1 MTVEEIEI
9 IVTAKVEEAL
19 KEFQKILPA
28 MQTAIKQTQ
37 EELSNVDM
45 SKLQKAV
52 KQQMPLFKKQIK
64 NLKKSIE
71 NDDISIKIN
80 NKDAKEQITQTQK
93 QIDSLQEKINARKLK
108 LDFVKQNLDKMYLD
122 NKNTDGSVKENLG
135 ENTEYIKLSEQEKE
149 LNKEIQTYNKLLEDA
164 KNGMTELK
172 EVSSSSESQGPWDSL
187 KDKIASIKPVMATI
201 KEGFKNLFTGNWYDT
216 DPFDMGESENQ
227 IRLIDLKIDKIENK
241 IRDFQSGKITLSDED
256 IAKAEVELDALYQK
270 KEKIANDD
278 STSTGFFQNFSKGIN
293 NASTQIGAFFKKFK
307 SGFNIGDS
315 IKSGVKQVAKYALA
329 LFSLRGIYSILSNC
343 AQSWLSSQNAQA
355 KQLSA
360 NIEYMKYAM
369 GSALAPVIQFATN
382 CVYQLLKAVQSVIYA
397 LFRVNIFAN
406 ASASAFKNAQKQ
418 AKNTSKSLSSVHSE
432 INNVGDHDGNTS
444 PNIGDISK
452 LDPSNNLLDAI
463 KNGNWYEVGAMIGG
477 KLNEAMNNIPWE
489 KVQNTVKKIGTNIT
503 QLLNG
508 FIATTN
514 WNQVGNTVAQGINT
528 AIYFAQSIVH
538 TFNWSSLGSAVAN
551 TINGFFKNTNW
562 GVLGDTISTGIKGA
576 FNGVTA
582 FFKDFDW
589 SPIVQGLIDFITGFK
604 WNDVVDAIFKA
615 LGSACASLVNL
626 GMVIGEKINEA
637 LEWSKEFWQKE
648 IEDCGGNIVQG
659 ILKGIIDQTLM
670 IGEWIYDHIFKPFI
684 DGFKNA
690 FGIHSP
696 STVMIEMGGYIID
709 GLKNGLLGIWD
720 KVKQPFIDLKNNLTS
735 KFTEIKSDISNW
747 SNNTKTTIS
756 NWGNDVKNKIS
767 SAWSNA
773 SQNVNN
779 IVNFLKNNIST
790 GLNGAKNIVLNWGD
804 SIKNTFS
811 NLGRNAITWG
821 TDLVSN
827 MASGIKNNIHKVTS
841 AVNSVASKI
850 KNLLGFSEPEEGPL
864 SNFHTY
870 MPDMIDLMTKGIKD
884 NVGKVKNEI
893 ENLAGTMSYTI
904 NTEAIQGISSTSP
917 NIKPISIQSNNMIG
931 MFEDVLSN
939 YGGNSNNRP
948 IYLTVNVGN
957 KKLGQILLDDLRDT
971 TRRTGK
977 DIEALVG
984 G

>member
-939 YGGNSNNRP
+939 YGGNSNDRP

>member
-19 KEFQKILPA
+19 KEFQKILPE
-28 MQTAIKQTQ
+28 MTKIIKQAQ
-37 EELSNVDM
+37 EQLANVDM

-52 KQQMPLFKKQIK
+52 KQQMPLFKKQIQ

-71 NDDISIKIN
+71 NNDISIKIN
-80 NKDAKEQITQTQK
+80 NKDAEKQISQTQK
-93 QIDSLQEKINARKLK
+93 QIDSLQEKINARQMKLNVINPQIDKIVDDTRKNVTPEGINPNDKAMDATVNNALNGNKDFTSLNSQAQK
-108 LDFVKQNLDKMYLD
+108 LYTEIEMYNKQLDVVKSKMAELKQQTSQTATTQNKLSSFFSAFKQKIEQVKPTILGVKNIFSKMPNIGQNL
-122 NKNTDGSVKENLG
+122 SKETQSITN
-135 ENTEYIKLSEQEKE
+135 NIKG
-149 LNKEIQTYNKLLEDA
+149 IGT
-164 KNGMTELK
+164 
-172 EVSSSSESQGPWDSL
+172 
-187 KDKIASIKPVMATI
+187 
-201 KEGFKNLFTGNWYDT
+201 GFKNGLG
-216 DPFDMGESENQ
+216 
-227 IRLIDLKIDKIENK
+227 
-241 IRDFQSGKITLSDED
+241 
-256 IAKAEVELDALYQK
+256 
-270 KEKIANDD
+270 
-278 STSTGFFQNFSKGIN
+278 
-293 NASTQIGAFFKKFK
+293 
-307 SGFNIGDS
+307 
-315 IKSGVKQVAKYALA
+315 QVLKYAGA
-329 LFSLRGIYSILSNC
+329 LFSLRSIYSALSSSAN
-343 AQSWLSSQNAQA
+343 AWLSSQNTQA

-369 GSALAPVIQFATN
+369 GSALAPVIQFVTN
-382 CVYQLLKAVQSVIYA
+382 LVYQLMKAIQSVAYA
-397 LFRVNIFAN
+397 MSGVDIFAK
-406 ASASAFKNAQKQ
+406 ASASSYASMASSAKNAKNETKQ
-418 AKNTSKSLSSVHSE
+418 LAGVHNE
-432 INNVGDHDGNTS
+432 INNISDNNSNSGSTS
-444 PNIGDISK
+444 PSFDLSGIDNTPNSIM
-452 LDPSNNLLDAI
+452 DAI
-463 KNGNWYEVGAMIGG
+463 KNGNWYEVGATIGN
-477 KLNEAMNNIPWE
+477 KLNEALNKIPWD
-489 KVQNTVKKIGTNIT
+489 KIQNTAKKIGTNIA
-503 QLLNG
+503 QFFNG
-508 FIATTN
+508 SIEKID
-514 WNQVGNTVAQGINT
+514 WDQIGNTIAQGINT
-528 AIYFAQSIVH
+528 AIYFTQSIVH
-538 TFNWSSLGSAVAN
+538 TFNWSNLGSAVAN

-562 GVLGDTISTGIKGA
+562 GALGDTISTGVKGA
-576 FNGVTA
+576 FNGVTV
-582 FFKDFDW
+582 FFKNFDW
-589 SPIVQGLIDFITGFK
+589 SPIVQGLIDFITDFN
-604 WNDVVDAIFKA
+604 WNDVVDAILMA

-637 LEWSKEFWQKE
+637 IEWSKEFWQKE
-648 IEDCGGNIVQG
+648 IEECGGNIVQG

-670 IGEWIYDHIFKPFI
+670 IGQWIYDHLFKPFI
-684 DGFKNA
+684 DGFKDA
-690 FGIHSP
+690 FRIHSP
-696 STVMIEMGGYIID
+696 SKVMEEQGKFIVE
-709 GLKNGLLGIWD
+709 GLKNGLLGIWE

-893 ENLAGTMSYTI
+893 ENLAGMMSYTI

-931 MFEDVLSN
+931 MFEDVLSDFN
-939 YGGNSNNRP
+939 GNNRQP
-948 IYLTVNVGN
+948 VHITIQYLG
-957 KKLGQILLDDLRDT
+957 KDIFDDTIDYINSK
-971 TRRTGK
+971 TRRTGRNT
-977 DIEALVG
+977 IVTVG
-984 G
+984 D

>member
-444 PNIGDISK
+444 PNIEDISK

-562 GVLGDTISTGIKGA
+562 GALGDTISTGVKGA

-582 FFKDFDW
+582 FFKNFDW
-589 SPIVQGLIDFITGFK
+589 SPIVQGLIDFITDFN
-604 WNDVVDAIFKA
+604 WNDVVDAILMA

-637 LEWSKEFWQKE
+637 IEWSKEFWQKE
-648 IEDCGGNIVQG
+648 IEECGGNIVQG

-709 GLKNGLLGIWD
+709 GLKNGLLGIWE

-931 MFEDVLSN
+931 MFEDVLSDFN
-939 YGGNSNNRP
+939 GNNRQP
-948 IYLTVNVGN
+948 VHITIQYLG
-957 KKLGQILLDDLRDT
+957 KDIFDDTIDYINSK
-971 TRRTGK
+971 TRRTGRNT
-977 DIEALVG
+977 IVTVG
-984 G
+984 D